1 MLFVSPAM
9 ERNISRR
16 AVLAAGAA
24 LLSAARSNAA
34 DEKHTRSKLKVA
46 IFSKHLHFLAG
57 EDLAKAAAEIGFD
70 GIDLTER
77 KGGHVQPERVRQ
89 ELPGVV
95 TAIRRHSLD
104 VPMITTDIVDA
115 ETSHAETILKT
126 MAELGI
132 HNYRWGGLKYSDDRP
147 LAAQLDDMK
156 PRIAKLAA
164 LNARYKTCAMYHT
177 HSCAGVVGA
186 SIWDLYLL
194 LKDFDPNAVGVNY
207 DVGHATIE
215 GGIGGWMDSY
225 QIVGPHV
232 LGIAVQD
239 FLWGRDAKG
248 LWRPEWKPLG
258 EGMVRFPQFFA
269 MVAGSGFAGPLQMHF
284 EYPLTRD
291 EALTAMKRDLAKLRS
306 YLAQANL

>member
-1 MLFVSPAM
+1 M
-9 ERNISRR
+9 ESTISSR
-16 AVLAAGAA
+16 AVLAAGAT
-24 LLSAARSNAA
+24 LLGQSRLSHAA
-34 DEKHTRSKLKVA
+34 DEKHVKSKLKVA
-46 IFSKHLHFLAG
+46 IFSKHLHFLRG

-70 GIDLTER
+70 GIDITVR
-77 KGGHVQPERVRQ
+77 RGGHVEADRVRQ
-89 ELPGVV
+89 ELPGLV
-95 TAIRRHSLD
+95 TLIRRHSLD

-115 ETSHAETILKT
+115 ETPHTEAILKT

-177 HSCAGVVGA
+177 HSGVGVVGA

-194 LKDFDPNAVGVNY
+194 LKDFDPNALGVNY
-207 DVGHATIE
+207 DIGHATIE
-215 GGIGGWMDSY
+215 GGIGGWIDSY
-225 QIVGPHV
+225 RIVGPHV
-232 LGIAVQD
+232 RGIAIKD

-269 MVAGSGFAGPLQMHF
+269 MVAGSGFSGPLQMHF
-284 EYPLTRD
+284 EYPLSTRD